1 MRAKITVS
9 RSDILFDKIEVESFA
24 GKPLYNLDYA
34 LSRLR
39 MGLNLV
45 DDDVIADLS
54 GSRSTL
60 ILDCEIQVN
69 GNFTDTIRYVRSS
82 ASGVPDDLVGKEVAI
97 TLLDAPL
104 SPYPQN
110 TRLDLLTGVAYS
122 LSGTTTKDITVG
134 YYIPI
139 TVRCQSE
146 EAVFKQN
153 ALNMACGYEGSMVK
167 SPDALYQPGKR
178 SRDWLK
184 IKPVDTADAVITGF
198 DERISVS
205 GEPQGIVGSIKVRT
219 EDGSTADVAGLKLDL
234 AKEMWTN
241 QDDFIGRWLE
251 FEYMERTPGGAF
263 RHPRFVR
270 LREDKE

>member
-1 MRAKITVS
+1 MKITVS
-9 RSDILFDKIEVESFA
+9 RSGDSFDKVEVESFA
-24 GKPLYNLDYA
+24 GKPLYNLDRHLAELVYMLNRA
-34 LSRLR
+34 NSDVLA
-39 MGLNLV
+39 GLAPT
-45 DDDVIADLS
+45 D
-54 GSRSTL
+54 GPL
-60 ILDCEIQVN
+60 ILDCEVQVN
-69 GNFTDTIRYVRSS
+69 SNFTDTIRYVRSKTGIP
-82 ASGVPDDLVGKEVAI
+82 ADLEVKEIEIA
-97 TLLDAPL
+97 LLDAPL
-104 SPYPQN
+104 SVHPQSI
-110 TRLDLLTGVAYS
+110 RCDLLDGLLYS
-122 LSGTTTKDITVG
+122 LPSAQRGGTYVVYTTPTVVWCHKEDDV
-134 YYIPI
+134 YRNYVIH
-139 TVRCQSE
+139 TT
-146 EAVFKQN
+146 
-153 ALNMACGYEGSMVK
+153 CGYEGSMVK

-234 AKEMWTN
+234 AKEMWAN
-241 QDDFIGRWLE
+241 QDAFIGRWLE